1 MRGATASA
9 RGPWT
14 VFTVGGG
21 LSARVAPW
29 DTSQNERSE
38 RFVKARGVVLGAWM
52 VATSCSAADDRGD
65 AGVVLDAPSTPDAVA
80 RVTDATTSRWRVEPT
95 LPVRW
100 QETAGAARGDRLV
113 VVGGYEDGEPTARVR
128 SFAPGESRWTDEPSL
143 PVRLHHTAVV
153 TVGGD
158 LYALGGYRD
167 DSFRAGTDA
176 WVLRAGRAAWES
188 VGELPEARGAATAGV
203 LNGRIYLVG
212 GFGVGQ
218 RLLTSVAVFDPAAR
232 VWTRARELPTARE
245 HLASVVHEGRLWVF
259 GGRLGGLS
267 TNLVAVEVYD
277 PASDAWTPRA
287 PMPSPR
293 GGFAAAVS
301 GGVAYVLGGEEPL
314 RALASVDAL
323 DLTRGTWS
331 SAPAMATPRHGFVAL
346 ALGGRVWAVGGA
358 DRPVFAPINSVE
370 SLGP

>member
-1 MRGATASA
+1 MKGSRSFGCGGVVCVWVFATACSDA
-9 RGPWT
+9 NPRG
-14 VFTVGGG
+14 
-21 LSARVAPW
+21 
-29 DTSQNERSE
+29 E
-38 RFVKARGVVLGAWM
+38 
-52 VATSCSAADDRGD
+52 D
-65 AGVVLDAPSTPDAVA
+65 AGRRPDAPSSPDA
-80 RVTDATTSRWRVEPT
+80 TSAPRWRDEPS

-100 QETAGAARGDRLV
+100 QETAGATRGDRLF
-113 VVGGYEDGEPTARVR
+113 VVGGYEDGQPTARVR
-128 SFAPGESRWTDEPSL
+128 SFAPGASRWTDEPAL

-176 WVLRAGRAAWES
+176 WVLRAGQTTWES

-203 LNGRIYLVG
+203 IDGRIYLVG

-218 RLLTSVAVFDPAAR
+218 RLLTSVAVFDPSAR
-232 VWTRARELPTARE
+232 SWRRARDLPTARE
-245 HLASVVHEGRLWVF
+245 HLASVVHARRLWVF

-277 PASDAWTPRA
+277 PDADVWEPRA
-287 PMPSPR
+287 PMPTAR
-293 GGFAAAVS
+293 GGFAAAAVE
-301 GGVAYVLGGEEPL
+301 GVAYVLGGEEPAG
-314 RALASVDAL
+314 ALASVDAL

-331 SAPAMATPRHGFVAL
+331 SAPAMGTPRHGFVAL
-346 ALGGRVWAVGGA
+346 PLGGRVWAVGGA
-358 DRPVFAPINSVE
+358 DRPLFAPISSVE